1 MGIMCRAMTNE
12 AEMGIMRRA
21 MTNAGISFD
30 NAPNQ
35 RKPREQGAKGKQKG
49 KFAG

>member
-1 MGIMCRAMTNE
+1 
-12 AEMGIMRRA
+12 

-35 RKPREQGAKGKQKG
+35 RKPREQAAKGKQKS
-49 KFAG
+49 KFAVTAKKKNRTNKV